1 MKETLQTAFST
12 RQYMRAKDFEL
23 YYYSDRSLS
32 KVKSHSHDYYEF
44 YFFLEG
50 NIEMRIDGQSYP
62 LQYGDVILIPPGIRH
77 HATIGQTHV
86 YRRFVLWL
94 SQDCMNRLL
103 QESEDYGYM
112 IRLMQKNQEFVFHNS
127 FLEFNAL
134 QALITQLLE
143 ALHTE
148 HFGKACEVDLLLHTL
163 LLRLNQTVYE
173 RLHASRDS
181 YSAELYVNLCN
192 YISAHLA
199 EPLSLDLLAGKF
211 YVSKYYI
218 AHTFKDHMG
227 ISLHRYI
234 AQKRLAACRDALKSG
249 RKISETYQ
257 QFGFHDYSSFFR
269 AFKKE
274 YGVSPREYQ
283 EMYPSGP

>member
-23 YYYSDRSLS
+23 YYYSDHNLS

-50 NIEMRIDGQSYP
+50 NIEMRIDGQTYP

-77 HATIGQTHV
+77 HATIGQTHL

-94 SQDCMNRLL
+94 SQDCFDRLL
-103 QESEDYGYM
+103 QESEDYGYLA
-112 IRLMQKNQEFVFHNS
+112 RLVLKNRVYVFHNS
-127 FLEFNAL
+127 FLEFNSL

-148 HFGKACEVDLLLHTL
+148 HFGKACEIDLLLHTL
-163 LLRLNQTVYE
+163 LLKLNQTVYE
-173 RLHASRDS
+173 RLHASKDS
-181 YSAELYVNLCN
+181 SSAELYVNLCS
-192 YISAHLA
+192 YISGHLA

-274 YGVSPREYQ
+274 YGVSPKEYQ